1 MGNVLEI
8 FLGVLTALGGSVE
21 VGQLTFSLNG
31 GAKFG
36 YSLLWVVALGTLGI
50 IVYAEMAG
58 RIAAVAKKPV
68 FGLMRERHGL
78 AVGLLS
84 LISAALVNLLTCA
97 AEIGAIAMLLKL
109 ATSTPYRLAILLTL
123 IVVAASMW
131 FMSFKVIERVFGLM
145 GLFMLVFIYA
155 AIALEPDWRELGAGF
170 IPNIPSGISGSEQ
183 MLYAYYVVAMLSAIL
198 LPYEVY
204 FYSSGGIEDKWK
216 PSDLGVNR
224 FVSISGFTLGSVL
237 GAALIVTGVEVFKP
251 QHLDIDLTGTAALP
265 AVLALG
271 KWGLVLALL
280 GMFAAYAGAAIET
293 AFSSA
298 YNIAQF
304 FGWPWGKFERPRK
317 AALFTASW
325 LATLVL
331 AVAIV
336 QTGVDPIS
344 VVEYSIIFSVVI
356 LPLTYLPTLL
366 AARDRELMG
375 RYANGR
381 LADLLGALFL
391 ILITV
396 AAIAAIP
403 LLILTHGGKG

>member
-1 MGNVLEI
+1 MGNLLEL
-8 FLGVLTALGGSVE
+8 FLGILTALGGSVE

-36 YSLLWVVALGTLGI
+36 YSLLWVVALGTVGI
-50 IVYAEMAG
+50 IVYGEMSG

-78 AVGLLS
+78 AVGMLALA
-84 LISAALVNLLTCA
+84 SATVVNVMTCS

-109 ATSTPYRLAILLTL
+109 ATSTPYRLAIIAAIIL
-123 IVVAASMW
+123 IAASMW
-131 FMSFKVIERVFGLM
+131 FLSFKAIERVFGLM

-155 AIALEPDWRELGAGF
+155 AVVLKPDWHQVAAGF
-170 IPNIPSGISGSEQ
+170 VPNVPTAASHSDQ
-183 MLYAYYVVAMLSAIL
+183 LLYAYYVVAMLSAIL

-216 PSDLGVNR
+216 PSDLGINR
-224 FVSISGFTLGSVL
+224 VVSISGFTLGSVL
-237 GAALIVTGVEVFKP
+237 GAALIITGVEVFGP
-251 QHLDIDLTGTAALP
+251 RQMEVDLTGTAALP

-271 KWGLVLALL
+271 KWGLVLAML

-325 LATLVL
+325 LVTLI
-331 AVAIV
+331 AAGAIV
-336 QTGVDPIS
+336 ESGIDPIS
-344 VVEYSIIFSVVI
+344 IVQYSIIFSVVI

-366 AARDRELMG
+366 AARDREIMG
-375 RYANGR
+375 RYANCVV
-381 LADLLGALFL
+381 ADVLGAVFL
-391 ILITV
+391 ILISV

-403 LLILTHGGKG
+403 LLILTHGGQA

>member
-1 MGNVLEI
+1 MGNLLEL
-8 FLGVLTALGGSVE
+8 FLGILTALGGSVE

-36 YSLLWVVALGTLGI
+36 YSLLWVVALGTVGI
-50 IVYAEMAG
+50 IVYGEMSG

-78 AVGLLS
+78 AIGMLALA
-84 LISAALVNLLTCA
+84 SATVVNVMTCS

-109 ATSTPYRLAILLTL
+109 ATSTPYRLAIIAAIIL
-123 IVVAASMW
+123 IAASMW
-131 FMSFKVIERVFGLM
+131 FLSFKAIERVFGLM

-155 AIALEPDWRELGAGF
+155 AVVLKPDWHQVAAGF
-170 IPNIPSGISGSEQ
+170 APNVPAAASHSDQ

-216 PSDLGVNR
+216 PSDLGINR
-224 FVSISGFTLGSVL
+224 VVSISGFTLGSVL
-237 GAALIVTGVEVFKP
+237 GAALIITGVEVFGP
-251 QHLDIDLTGTAALP
+251 RQMEVDLTGTAALP

-271 KWGLVLALL
+271 KWGLVLAML

-325 LATLVL
+325 LVTLI
-331 AVAIV
+331 AAGAIV
-336 QTGVDPIS
+336 ESGIDPIS
-344 VVEYSIIFSVVI
+344 IVQYSIIFSVVI

-366 AARDRELMG
+366 AARDREIMG
-375 RYANGR
+375 RYANCVV
-381 LADLLGALFL
+381 ADVLGAVFL
-391 ILITV
+391 ILISV

-403 LLILTHGGKG
+403 LLILTHGGQA

>member
-1 MGNVLEI
+1 MENLLEV

-36 YSLLWVVALGTLGI
+36 YRLLWVVALGTVGI

-78 AVGLLS
+78 ALGMVS
-84 LISAALVNLLTCA
+84 LISAAMVNLLTCS

-109 ATSTPYRLAILLTL
+109 ATATPYRLAVLVTF
-123 IVVAASMW
+123 VAVAASMW
-131 FMSFKVIERVFGLM
+131 FLSFKAIERVFGLM

-155 AIALEPDWRELGAGF
+155 AIALKPSWEDVAAGF
-170 IPNIPSGISGSEQ
+170 VPNIPQGNRL
-183 MLYAYYVVAMLSAIL
+183 LYAYYVVAMLSAIL

-204 FYSSGGIEDKWK
+204 FYSSGGIEDRWK
-216 PSDLGVNR
+216 PSDLAINR

-237 GAALIVTGVEVFKP
+237 GAALIITGVEVFAP
-251 QHLDIDLTGTAALP
+251 QQLDVDLTGTAAIP
-265 AVLALG
+265 AILVLG
-271 KWGLVLALL
+271 KWGLALALL

-293 AFSSA
+293 AFSNA
-298 YNIAQF
+298 YNVAQF
-304 FGWPWGKFERPRK
+304 FGWPWGKSERPRN
-317 AALFTASW
+317 AALFAMSW
-325 LATLVL
+325 IVTLLL

-336 QTGVDPIS
+336 ETGVDPIE
-344 VVEYSIIFSVVI
+344 VVKYSIVFSVVI
-356 LPLTYLPTLL
+356 LPLTYFPTLL
-366 AARDRELMG
+366 AARDRQVMG
-375 RYANGR
+375 RYTN
-381 LADLLGALFL
+381 GALANALGTVFL
-391 ILITV
+391 VLITV

-403 LLILTHGGKG
+403 LLILTHGGKA

>member
-1 MGNVLEI
+1 MGNLLEL
-8 FLGVLTALGGSVE
+8 FLGILTALGGSVE

-36 YSLLWVVALGTLGI
+36 YSLLWVVALGTVGI
-50 IVYAEMAG
+50 IVYGEMSG

-78 AVGLLS
+78 AVGMLALT
-84 LISAALVNLLTCA
+84 SATVVNLMTCS

-109 ATSTPYRLAILLTL
+109 ATSTPYRLAIIAAIIL
-123 IVVAASMW
+123 IAASMW
-131 FMSFKVIERVFGLM
+131 FLSFKAIERVFGLM

-155 AIALEPDWRELGAGF
+155 AVVLKPDWHQVTAGF
-170 IPNIPSGISGSEQ
+170 IPNVPTAASHSDQ
-183 MLYAYYVVAMLSAIL
+183 LLYAYYVVAMLSAIL

-224 FVSISGFTLGSVL
+224 VVSISGFTLGSVL
-237 GAALIVTGVEVFKP
+237 GAALIITGVEVFGP
-251 QHLDIDLTGTAALP
+251 RQMEVDLTGTAALP

-271 KWGLVLALL
+271 KWGLVLAML

-298 YNIAQF
+298 YNVAQF

-325 LATLVL
+325 LVTLIA

-336 QTGVDPIS
+336 ESGIDPIS
-344 VVEYSIIFSVVI
+344 IVQYSIIFSVVI

-366 AARDRELMG
+366 AARDREIMG
-375 RYANGR
+375 RYTNGVV
-381 LADLLGALFL
+381 ADVLGAVFL
-391 ILITV
+391 ILISV

-403 LLILTHGGKG
+403 LLILTHGGQA